1 VGIEGGEGVD
11 GGADLVHLALGHGAV
26 PSDNRRQTKQVPQSG
41 NPPIGRRGFFDK
53 VPKVKGIAPEKLVLS
68 ARQQRV
74 RQVVAQRTRSLVV
87 VLEDLEDPHNI
98 AAVLRT
104 CESLGV
110 QEVHAI
116 TRRYSFHPN
125 PKITQGAEKWLDLHL
140 HRDTSRCLSDL
151 KARGYLLCCT
161 DLGEGSKSLFELPT
175 ERKLA
180 VVFGTE
186 KIGVSAEAMVACP
199 VRFKIPMVGFSQSLN
214 ISVAAA
220 VCLSHLIFKKM
231 EKSGGFGDLP
241 DSERAVLEERFLALS
256 VKQRHRI
263 FKDVEDPWNRDLM
276 RASKRHE
283 D

>member
-1 VGIEGGEGVD
+1 MAKV
-11 GGADLVHLALGHGAV
+11 LGSTAGKVSRRVRAAILRPAAAV
-26 PSDNRRQTKQVPQSG
+26 FG
-41 NPPIGRRGFFDK
+41 K
-53 VPKVKGIAPEKLVLS
+53 VPKVKGIAPEQLILDK
-68 ARQQRV
+68 RKKRV
-74 RQVVAQRTRSLVV
+74 EEVVAQRTRSLAV

-161 DLGEGSKSLFELPT
+161 DLGEGATSLFDLPLD
-175 ERKLA
+175 RPLA
-180 VVFGTE
+180 IVFGTE

-220 VCLSHLIFKKM
+220 ICLSHLVFKKR
-231 EKSGGFGDLP
+231 EKSGRFGDLP
-241 DSERAVLEERFLALS
+241 EVERAALTERFFALS
-256 VKQRHRI
+256 VKQRHRLYPG
-263 FKDVEDPWNRDLM
+263 VQDPWNRDQQ